1 MADDKPIKVN
11 KYEEVTRKYGDPW
24 IWGIYFTLIIIS
36 IIESYSASSRE
47 VAALGVYMPIIKH
60 CVFLALG
67 FGCIFFLHRTN
78 YNNKNLLALMIPGL
92 GVFTIIS
99 LVYVLLFGQVIN
111 GAQRAISLP
120 GGFTLQPAELAKLS
134 IVTLLAYILARSQK
148 NKDVTTGGIIAAAFF
163 VAVFGGL
170 LLQSGLTNT
179 LLLMCI
185 SISMLL
191 IGGTRWKKIL
201 CLGVIYGV
209 VFGCFMLI
217 KKNNDNKEANLL
229 AAENVVMEGD
239 TIADYEATDSKNK
252 VDRSGTWKN
261 RMKDW
266 WNSDSLVYKP
276 MTDKNQQ
283 EMFSR
288 MAQAHGGITGVGIGN
303 SRECSRLPLAFSDYI
318 YSIIVEEM
326 GLIGGIFVLLLYL
339 VLLARAAMIAR
350 RCRRVLP
357 ALLIIGM
364 ASMIAYQAL
373 FHMAINSGVFPV
385 SGQPLP
391 LISKGGTSI
400 IVTSIAF
407 GIMLS
412 VSRTIANGNIKNRKS
427 EENQLPEGLG
437 AENPTQLIR
446 KNEWK

>member
-1 MADDKPIKVN
+1 MAIDKPEKVN

-47 VAALGVYMPIIKH
+47 VASAGVYLPIIKH
-60 CVFLALG
+60 CIFLTMG
-67 FGCIFFLHRTN
+67 FACIFFLYRTN

-92 GVFTIIS
+92 GVFTVIS
-99 LVYVLLFGQVIN
+99 LIYVMLFGEVIN
-111 GAQRAISLP
+111 GAQRAITLP

-134 IVTLLAYILARSQK
+134 IVTLLSYILARSQK
-148 NKDVTTGGIIAAAFF
+148 NKDVSLAGIIGAAFI
-163 VAVFGGL
+163 VGVFGGL

-185 SISMLL
+185 SLSMLL
-191 IGGTRWKKIL
+191 VGGTRLKKIL
-201 CLGVIYGV
+201 WVLVLYGI

-217 KKNNDNKEANLL
+217 KKNNESKEANLL

-239 TIADYEATDSKNK
+239 TIADYVTNDSKGK

-261 RMKDW
+261 RMRDW
-266 WNSDSLVYKP
+266 WNSDSLVFKP

-318 YSIIVEEM
+318 FSIIVEEM
-326 GLIGGIFVLLLYL
+326 GLVGGIFVLILYL

-412 VSRTIANGNIKNRKS
+412 VSRTIANGINKNNKS

>member
-1 MADDKPIKVN
+1 
-11 KYEEVTRKYGDPW
+11 
-24 IWGIYFTLIIIS
+24 
-36 IIESYSASSRE
+36 
-47 VAALGVYMPIIKH
+47 
-60 CVFLALG
+60 
-67 FGCIFFLHRTN
+67 
-78 YNNKNLLALMIPGL
+78 MIPGL
-92 GVFTIIS
+92 GIFTVIS
-99 LVYVLLFGQVIN
+99 LIYVMLFGEVIN
-111 GAQRAISLP
+111 GAQRAITLP

-148 NKDVTTGGIIAAAFF
+148 NKDVSLMGIIGAA
-163 VAVFGGL
+163 VIVGVFGGL

-185 SISMLL
+185 SLSMLL
-191 IGGTRWKKIL
+191 IGGTRMKKL
-201 CLGVIYGV
+201 VTVLVIYGI

-217 KKNNDNKEANLL
+217 KKNNDSKEANLL

-239 TIADYEATDSKNK
+239 TIADNVTTEGGKAK
-252 VDRSGTWKN
+252 VDRSGTWKS
-261 RMKDW
+261 RVKEW
-266 WNSDSLVYKP
+266 WNKDSLVYRP
-276 MTDKNQQ
+276 LTDKNQQ

-288 MAQAHGGITGVGIGN
+288 MAQAHGGLTGVGIGN

-318 YSIIVEEM
+318 YSIIIEET
-326 GLIGGIFVLLLYL
+326 GLIGGIFVLILFLW
-339 VLLARAAMIAR
+339 LLARAAMIAR

-364 ASMIAYQAL
+364 ASMIAFQAL

-391 LISKGGTSI
+391 LVSKGGTSI

-412 VSRTIANGNIKNRKS
+412 VSRTIANGNTKSNKS

>member
-1 MADDKPIKVN
+1 MAETKKVN
-11 KYEEVTRKYGDPW
+11 KYEEVTKKYGDPW

-47 VAALGVYMPIIKH
+47 VATSGVYMPIIKH
-60 CVFLALG
+60 CIFLAVG
-67 FGCIFFLHRTN
+67 FGCIFFLHKTN

-92 GVFTIIS
+92 GIFTVIS
-99 LVYVLLFGQVIN
+99 LIYVMLFGEVIN
-111 GAQRAISLP
+111 GAQRAITLP

-148 NKDVTTGGIIAAAFF
+148 NKDVSLMGIIGAA
-163 VAVFGGL
+163 VIVGVFGGL

-185 SISMLL
+185 SLSMLL
-191 IGGTRWKKIL
+191 IGGTRMKKL
-201 CLGVIYGV
+201 VTVLVIYGI

-217 KKNNDNKEANLL
+217 KKNNDSKEANLL

-239 TIADYEATDSKNK
+239 TIADNVTTEGGKAK
-252 VDRSGTWKN
+252 VDRSGTWKS
-261 RMKDW
+261 RVKEW
-266 WNSDSLVYKP
+266 WNKDSLVYRP
-276 MTDKNQQ
+276 LTDKNQQ

-288 MAQAHGGITGVGIGN
+288 MAQAHGGLTGVGIGN

-318 YSIIVEEM
+318 YSIIIEET
-326 GLIGGIFVLLLYL
+326 GLIGGIFVLILFLW
-339 VLLARAAMIAR
+339 LLARAAMIAR

-364 ASMIAYQAL
+364 ASMIAFQAL

-391 LISKGGTSI
+391 LVSKGGTSI

-412 VSRTIANGNIKNRKS
+412 VSRTIANGNTKSNKS